1 MHVCAAVG
9 QGAGALH
16 LAAAAGH
23 KKCVR
28 ALLRANVAV
37 DSQNRAGLTALH
49 LALAGRHEETAQYL
63 IDKVDIMY
71 IYEFLYK
78 YVSIY
83 VYVCLHII

>member
-49 LALAGRHEETAQYL
+49 LALAGRHEDTAQYL
-63 IDKVDIMY
+63 IDKVDVM
-71 IYEFLYK
+71 
-78 YVSIY
+78 Y
-83 VYVCLHII
+83 VYVCLYKYMYICVCIRI